1 MENKRKIRGDGEGQ
15 HADRPPER
23 AEFPR
28 NIDNFR
34 MYRYTQS
41 IYDHE
46 RKAMSDEES
55 DSTGDHNPN
64 RMTGSFLKHIICLC

>member
-1 MENKRKIRGDGEGQ
+1 MPFQKESPVI
-15 HADRPPER
+15 
-23 AEFPR
+23 
-28 NIDNFR
+28 IDNFC
-34 MYRYTQS
+34 MCRYTSS

-64 RMTGSFLKHIICLC
+64 CMTGYLLKHIICLC